1 LQDSSHRFYHPWSA
15 LNEFMRKR
23 FNQRALLAVLAL
35 LTLLFATSAGDL
47 WHHHDIASRTCQV
60 CHVAHMPL
68 LARAPGV
75 MLSAPTIL
83 AWTALR
89 QSISNYLEP
98 TSNYSSSRAPP
109 A

>member
-1 LQDSSHRFYHPWSA
+1 
-15 LNEFMRKR
+15 MRKR
-23 FNQRALLAVLAL
+23 FNQRALLAVFAL
-35 LTLLFATSAGDL
+35 LTLLLTTGAGDL

-75 MLSAPTIL
+75 MLSAPTNL
-83 AWTALR
+83 AWAALR
-89 QSISNYLEP
+89 QSISIYLEP
-98 TSNYSSSRAPP
+98 ASNNNTSRAPP